1 MSKFNWNIYF
11 PTEDCKNR
19 VCTFLF
25 SPVCGSDGITYPN
38 ACTLEIAA
46 CQKPKDKIKIT
57 KRGACDV
64 SFWIIFESSYLY
76 VFFVLIFFFYDFF
89 LIFNLF
95 S

>member
-1 MSKFNWNIYF
+1 MHFFIFNSFNIIELISTPLSCLSLIEKYF

-64 SFWIIFESSYLY
+64 SF
-76 VFFVLIFFFYDFF
+76 
-89 LIFNLF
+89 
-95 S
+95 